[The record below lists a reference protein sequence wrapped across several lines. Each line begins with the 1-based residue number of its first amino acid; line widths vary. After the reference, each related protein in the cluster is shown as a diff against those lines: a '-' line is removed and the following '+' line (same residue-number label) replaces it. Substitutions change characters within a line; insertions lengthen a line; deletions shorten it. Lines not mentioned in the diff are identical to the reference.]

1 MKAYIFP
8 GQGSQSQGMGGEL
21 FDEFDFYTR
30 QADEILGYSIKELCL
45 NDPQRQLNN
54 TLYTQPALFTVN
66 TLYYL
71 KAIQEDPTP
80 AACLAGHSLGEYN
93 ALLVAGAFGFD
104 DGLRIVHKR
113 AQLMSSASSGGMV
126 AVINCDIGKLRG
138 CLNQGGLVGIDVANY
153 NSDSQIVI
161 AGLQPDLAAAYALFD
176 EQDIVYVPLKVGAAF
191 HSRQMAPLK
200 EGFDDFLRGIRFSPL
215 QVPVLSNV
223 DAALYSDDSLVERL
237 SAQLCSSVMWRDSVL
252 NMRATGVTRFKEVG
266 PGDVLTK
273 LGGKIL

>member
-8 GQGSQSQGMGGEL
+8 GQGSQRQGMGGEL

-30 QADEILGYSIKELCL
+30 MADEILGYSIKELCL

-66 TLYYL
+66 TLCYL
-71 KAIQEDPTP
+71 KAIQDDPTP

-93 ALLVAGAFGFD
+93 ALLAAGAFGFD

-113 AQLMSSASSGGMV
+113 AQLMSGVSGGGMA
-126 AVINCDIGKLRG
+126 AVIDCDIGRLRA
-138 CLNQGGLVGIDVANY
+138 CLDQGGLDGIDVANY

-161 AGLQPDLAAAYALFD
+161 AGLQPDLAAACALFD
-176 EQDIVYVPLKVGAAF
+176 QQGIVYVPLKVSAAF
-191 HSRQMAPLK
+191 HSRQIAPLK
-200 EGFDDFLRGIRFSPL
+200 ETFADFLRGIRFAPL
-215 QVPVLSNV
+215 QVPVLSNI
-223 DAALYSDDSLVERL
+223 DAAFYGDDNLVERL
-237 SAQLCSSVMWRDSVL
+237 SAQLCSSVMWKDSVL
-252 NMRATGVTRFKEVG
+252 KMRATGVTRFQEVG

-273 LGGKIL
+273 LDGKIL

>member
-30 QADEILGYSIKELCL
+30 MADDILGYSIKELCL
-45 NDPQRQLNN
+45 NDPERQLNN

-66 TLYYL
+66 TLCYL
-71 KAIQEDPTP
+71 KAIQDDPTP

-93 ALLVAGAFGFD
+93 ALLAAGAFGFD

-113 AQLMSSASSGGMV
+113 AQLMSSASGGGMA
-126 AVINCDIGKLRG
+126 AVINCDIDRLRA
-138 CLNQGGLVGIDVANY
+138 CLNQGGLDGIDVANY

-161 AGLQPDLAAAYALFD
+161 AGLQPDLAAAYGLFD
-176 EQDIVYVPLKVGAAF
+176 EQGIVYVPLKVSAAF

-200 EGFDDFLRGIRFSPL
+200 EAFADFLRGIGFSPL

-223 DAALYSDDSLVERL
+223 DGGFYSDSNLVERL

-252 NMRATGVTRFKEVG
+252 NMRAAGVTRFKEVG

-273 LGGKIL
+273 LVGKIL